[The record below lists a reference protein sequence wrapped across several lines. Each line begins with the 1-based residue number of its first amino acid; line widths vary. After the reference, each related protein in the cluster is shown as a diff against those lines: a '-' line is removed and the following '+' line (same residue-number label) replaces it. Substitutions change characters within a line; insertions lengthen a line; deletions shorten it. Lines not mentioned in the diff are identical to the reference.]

1 MKRYLTLLDNGHGN
15 NTEGKRSPD
24 GTLLEYQYTR
34 DMAKSVFNT
43 LKALGYNVEL
53 LVPEICDVPLSE
65 RVRRVNQY
73 CNDYGASNVVVVS
86 IHINAAGN
94 GTQWLS
100 ARGWS
105 VYTSKGKTKSDE
117 LATIMCEEAEKS
129 HIDFKIR
136 RDFSDGDPDWE
147 ENFTILTKTKCPAV
161 LSENFFMDNK
171 EDVAFL
177 LSQTGK
183 DVVKNIHINSI
194 IRYANKYFV

>member
-1 MKRYLTLLDNGHGN
+1 MKKHLILLDNGHGN
-15 NTEGKRSPD
+15 NTAGKRSPD

-34 DMAKSVFNT
+34 ETAKNVYNV
-43 LKALGYNVEL
+43 LKSLGYNVEL
-53 LVPEICDVPLSE
+53 LVPEIYDVPLSE
-65 RVRRVNQY
+65 RVRRINQH

-117 LATIMCEEAEKS
+117 LATIMYEEAEKS

-136 RDFSDGDPDWE
+136 KDMSDGDADWE

-161 LSENFFMDNK
+161 LSENFFMDN
-171 EDVAFL
+171 EDDVDFL

-194 IRYANKYFV
+194 IKYANKYFV